1 MENYIGKKLEGR
13 YEILEL
19 IGFGGMAFVYKAYDI
34 LEKRYAAVK
43 ILKDEY
49 LQNEDFKRRFRN
61 ESKAIALLSH
71 PNIVK
76 VYDVNFSENIQ
87 YIVMEY
93 IDGITLKEYIE
104 RKKVV
109 GWKEAVHFTVQIL
122 RALQHAHDNGIVH
135 RDIKP
140 QNVMLL
146 EDGTIKVMDFGI
158 ARFAREN
165 GKTMSEKA
173 IGSVHYISPEQA
185 QGASTDERT
194 DVYAVGVMMYE
205 MLTGQVPFDGDT
217 PVSIAIKQMQQEP
230 ERPIK
235 INPNIPV
242 GLEEIILRA
251 MQKDPELRYQTASE
265 MLKDIDEFKQNP
277 DVVFE
282 YRYLNQDG
290 TTKYFD
296 KVDPAALERGYDDE
310 DEDEE
315 PKKRSYTINIL
326 AGVAAACVILAG
338 IALYFFFKATDQK
351 VAEFPMPNLVGANFE
366 EAQEAY
372 PNLKIVKNKEEASA
386 DYDVNVITR
395 QDIAEGTNVKVGAE
409 VLVTVSAG
417 MQTYVVEDFT
427 NELFSTVRAKLES
440 HGLSVNPIE
449 AYNDDGVASGLVVST
464 SPGEGTTLKKGDQIT
479 VVVSLGPRDL
489 PVYVPNVLGNTLIEA
504 KAELAKNGL
513 SVGRT
518 EEVNSDRPKGEVV
531 GQSPDPT
538 EKVPKG
544 TAITL
549 QVSNGIPPA
558 SNMEFSIPFPA
569 GLDDANVT
577 FDVFLNG
584 MQLGAYTLNP
594 SYGDPLEFELQVEND
609 LVNGVAPIY
618 EENELVIRVGNLDF
632 AMYSINFFENSFA
645 MTLSPRYSLL
655 SIYGYPNDDYTS
667 DPWGNNDTSDPY
679 WNNWWGGDEMSD
691 PYDGWGYPIG

>member
-13 YEILEL
+13 YEVLEL
-19 IGFGGMAFVYKAYDI
+19 IGFGGMAFVYKGYD
-34 LEKRYAAVK
+34 LLDKRYVAIK

-61 ESKAIALLSH
+61 ESKAIAFLSH

-76 VYDVNFSENIQ
+76 VYDVNFSDNIQ

-104 RKKVV
+104 RQKVV
-109 GWKEAVHFTVQIL
+109 GWKEAVHFTIQIL

-165 GKTMSEKA
+165 GKTMSDKA

-194 DVYAVGVMMYE
+194 DIYAVGVMMYE

-217 PVSIAIKQMQQEP
+217 PVSIAIKQMQEEP
-230 ERPIK
+230 ERPVK
-235 INPNIPV
+235 INPQIPI

-296 KVDPAALERGYDDE
+296 KVDSAALASAYEE
-310 DEDEE
+310 EEEE

-326 AGVAAACVILAG
+326 AGVAAACVILAA

-351 VAEFPMPNLVGANFE
+351 VAEFPMPNLVGTNLEA
-366 EAQEAY
+366 AQEAY

-386 DYDVNVITR
+386 DYEANIITEQNV
-395 QDIAEGTNVKVGAE
+395 DEGTNVKVGAE
-409 VLVTVSAG
+409 ILVTVSTG
-417 MQTYVVEDFT
+417 IQTYVVEDFT
-427 NELFSTVRAKLES
+427 NELYSTVRAKLES
-440 HGLSVNPIE
+440 YGLVVNPIE
-449 AYNDDGVASGLVVST
+449 AYNDDGIASGTVVST

-489 PVYVPNVLGNTLIEA
+489 PVSVPQLIGKTELEA
-504 KAELAKNGL
+504 KAELAKVGL
-513 SVGRT
+513 TLGSV
-518 EEVNSDRPKGEVV
+518 EPVNSDQPEGQIVYQDPQALSKVTKGSAVNV
-531 GQSPDPT
+531 
-538 EKVPKG
+538 
-544 TAITL
+544 
-549 QVSNGIPPA
+549 QVSNGVPQVSGIEI
-558 SNMEFSIPFPA
+558 SVPFTD
-569 GLDDANVT
+569 GLDYADVAFEIYANGVQI
-577 FDVFLNG
+577 G
-584 MQLGAYTLNP
+584 SYILNP
-594 SYGDPLEFELQVEND
+594 GEDDALTVQLTVENG
-609 LVNGVAPIY
+609 LINGVAPLY
-618 EENELVIRVGNLDF
+618 EAENDITIWANGADF
-632 AMYSINFFENSFA
+632 AMYQVNFTENTIA
-645 MTLSPRYSLL
+645 MTMAPDYDLLAGGGMSGSDDGLSSDDGDHY
-655 SIYGYPNDDYTS
+655 YDPN
-667 DPWGNNDTSDPY
+667 
-679 WNNWWGGDEMSD
+679 D
-691 PYDGWGYPIG
+691 PYDGWGYPVEP